1 LEPDPGE
8 AAGGESQVRRDV
20 LWLAALAL
28 AGALPAS
35 AQQQPEQPPFLLVAG
50 TGEARIAS
58 DRARLDFMVETQAP
72 TAAAASA
79 QNADR
84 MQRVVTALRT
94 AGGQTV
100 TVETGGYELMPVYR
114 QVPRDESG
122 IPVIE
127 AYRAVNHV
135 RVRADD
141 VTRVGALIDAGIGAG
156 ANRIAGLSFEARNP
170 EPARAD
176 ALRQAV
182 AKARAEADAV
192 ASAMGVTL
200 GAPLEVNVSSD
211 YMYPPPR
218 PMYREM
224 AMDMAQAAPTP
235 VEPGEQVV
243 RATVTI
249 RYRLATP

>member
-1 LEPDPGE
+1 VKRNAVWI
-8 AAGGESQVRRDV
+8 AA
-20 LWLAALAL
+20 AALAL
-28 AGALPAS
+28 ASAQPAA
-35 AQQQPEQPPFLLVAG
+35 AQQQPEPPPFLMVMG
-50 TGEARIAS
+50 TGEARIPS
-58 DRARLDFMVETQAP
+58 DRARLDFMVETQAR
-72 TAAAASA
+72 TAADAST

-84 MQRVVTALRT
+84 MQRVVAALRT
-94 AGGQTV
+94 AGGQTA
-100 TVETGGYELMPVYR
+100 TIETGGYELQPVYR

-141 VTRVGALIDAGIGAG
+141 VARVGALIDAGIQAG
-156 ANRIAGLSFEARNP
+156 ANRIAGLSFEAKDP
-170 EPARAD
+170 QPARTE

-182 AKARAEADAV
+182 AKARAEAETV
-192 ASAMGVTL
+192 ATALGVRL
-200 GAPLEVNVSSD
+200 GNPLEVNISSD

-224 AMDMAQAAPTP
+224 AMDIAQAAPTP

-243 RATVTI
+243 RATVNI

>member
-1 LEPDPGE
+1 
-8 AAGGESQVRRDV
+8 VRPNTV
-20 LWLAALAL
+20 WYAAALAL
-28 AGALPAS
+28 ASALPAS
-35 AQQQPEQPPFLLVAG
+35 AQQQPEAPPALTVQG
-50 TGEARIAS
+50 VGEARIPS
-58 DRARLDFMVETQAP
+58 DRGRIDFMVETQAR
-72 TAAAASA
+72 TAQEATT

-84 MQRVVTALRT
+84 MQRVVSALRT
-94 AGGQTV
+94 TGGQTV
-100 TVETGGYELMPVYR
+100 TVETGGYELQPIYR

-141 VTRVGALIDAGIGAG
+141 VTRVGALLDAGIAAG
-156 ANRIAGLSFEARNP
+156 ANRIAGLSFEAKDP
-170 EPARAD
+170 EPARLD

-182 AKARAEADAV
+182 TKARAEANAV
-192 ASAMGVTL
+192 AAAMGVTL
-200 GAPLEVNVSSD
+200 ANPLEVNINAD

-224 AMDMAQAAPTP
+224 AMDMAAQAAPTP

-243 RATVTI
+243 RATVSI

>member
-1 LEPDPGE
+1 MRPGPRWY
-8 AAGGESQVRRDV
+8 V
-20 LWLAALAL
+20 AALAL
-28 AGALPAS
+28 ASALPA
-35 AQQQPEQPPFLLVAG
+35 AAQQPEAPPFLMISG
-50 TGEARIAS
+50 MGEARIPS
-58 DRARLDFMVETQAP
+58 DRARVDFMVETQAP
-72 TAAAASA
+72 TAQAATS

-84 MQRVVTALRT
+84 MQRVVAALRT
-94 AGGQTV
+94 AGGQAV
-100 TVETGGYELMPVYR
+100 TIETGGYELSPVYR

-127 AYRAVNHV
+127 AYRAINHV
-135 RVRADD
+135 NVRVDD
-141 VTRVGALIDAGIGAG
+141 VTRVGALLDAVITGG
-156 ANRIAGLSFEARNP
+156 ANRIAGLSFEAKDP
-170 EPARAD
+170 QPARLT

-182 AKARAEADAV
+182 EKARAEASAV
-192 ASAMGVTL
+192 ATAMGITL
-200 GAPLEVNVSSD
+200 GPPLEVNVSAD

-224 AMDMAQAAPTP
+224 AMDMAAQAAPTP

>member
-1 LEPDPGE
+1 
-8 AAGGESQVRRDV
+8 VRSRTF
-20 LWLAALAL
+20 LYAMLAL
-28 AGALPAS
+28 MAALPAA
-35 AQQQPEQPPFLLVAG
+35 AQQQPEPPPFMMVMG
-50 TGEARIAS
+50 TGEARIPS
-58 DRARLDFMVETQAP
+58 DRGRIDFMVETQAP
-72 TAAAASA
+72 TAQAAST

-84 MQRVVTALRT
+84 MARVVSAIRT

-100 TVETGGYELMPVYR
+100 TVETGGYELQPIYR

-156 ANRIAGLSFEARNP
+156 ANRIAGLSFEAKDP
-170 EPARAD
+170 QPARLD

-182 AKARAEADAV
+182 AKARAEADVV
-192 ASAMGVTL
+192 ATAMGVTL
-200 GAPLEVNVSSD
+200 GGPLEVNVSAD
-211 YMYPPPR
+211 YTYPPPR

-224 AMDMAQAAPTP
+224 AMDMAAQAAPTP
-235 VEPGEQVV
+235 VEPGEQIV

>member
-1 LEPDPGE
+1 
-8 AAGGESQVRRDV
+8 VRPIA
-20 LWLAALAL
+20 LLFAALAV
-28 AGALPAS
+28 AS
-35 AQQQPEQPPFLLVAG
+35 AQPAAAQQPPEPPPFLMVMG
-50 TGEARIAS
+50 TGEARIPS
-58 DRARLDFMVETQAP
+58 DRARLDFMVETQAR
-72 TAAAASA
+72 TAADASA

-84 MQRVVTALRT
+84 MQRVVAALRT

-100 TVETGGYELMPVYR
+100 TIETGGYELQPVYR

-141 VTRVGALIDAGIGAG
+141 VTRVGALLDAGIQGG
-156 ANRIAGLSFEARNP
+156 ANRIAGLSFEAKDP
-170 EPARAD
+170 LPARAE

-182 AKARAEADAV
+182 GRARSEAETV
-192 ASAMGVTL
+192 ATAMGIGL
-200 GAPLEVNVSSD
+200 GAPLEVNISAD
-211 YMYPPPR
+211 YMYPPPSPR
-218 PMYREM
+218 MYREM
-224 AMDMAQAAPTP
+224 AMDVAQAAPTP

-249 RYRLATP
+249 RYRLASP